1 MKHLSSIFLTIV
13 LFAFSSCKKDDFESD
28 DIGPIVE
35 QDVTFL
41 KHEIVALNVIKDV
54 FVSGQQ
60 VCFHD
65 SLFSFNSTDNSIQ
78 ITKDSLSNLDSMK
91 IKINY
96 GNNLIL
102 CKDGKF
108 RSGLIQFSYK
118 KNLSF
123 TDSTNKIKILLNN
136 YRTDTL
142 LINGIQ
148 AFTNSGRSND
158 TLTWQINSSLLMT
171 TNNAKN
177 ITFTGN
183 HSIKL
188 KNTQNAFVGYNQ
200 PLIFTIAQFLV
211 GGVSSG
217 TNINQAS
224 YRSYL
229 SNDVE
234 FGYSCI
240 SDTVFSKLLSFT
252 KGYSNYQ
259 LIGLISQNNNYII
272 FGNGD
277 CDKSYML
284 KSQGFSLI
292 GNFR

>member
-1 MKHLSSIFLTIV
+1 MKNLIFILIVSISF
-13 LFAFSSCKKDDFESD
+13 FSCKKDNFESG

-41 KHEIVALNVIKDV
+41 KHEIAALNTIKDI

-60 VCFHD
+60 ICFHD
-65 SLFSFNSTDNSIQ
+65 SLFSFNSIDNSVQ
-78 ITKDSLSNLDSMK
+78 ISKDSISNLDSLK
-91 IKINY
+91 IRINY
-96 GNNLIL
+96 GNNLVL

-108 RSGLIQFSYK
+108 RSGLIQYSYK

-123 TDSTNKIKILLNN
+123 TDSTNKVSIQLNN
-136 YRTDTL
+136 YRTDTI
-142 LINGIQ
+142 LINGNQLI
-148 AFTNSGRSND
+148 TNSGRIND
-158 TLTWQINSSLLMT
+158 TLTWQINTSILMT

-177 ITFTGN
+177 ISFTGN
-183 HSIKL
+183 HLVKL
-188 KNTQNAFVGYNQ
+188 KNTLNSFLNYSTSLV
-200 PLIFTIAQFLV
+200 FSSAQFSLS
-211 GGVSSG
+211 GTSSG
-217 TNINQAS
+217 NNINQIN

-234 FGYSCI
+234 FGYTCI
-240 SDTVFSKLLSFT
+240 SDTIFPKLLSFT
-252 KGYSNYQ
+252 NGYSNYQ
-259 LIGLISQNNNYII
+259 LIGLISQTNNYII

-284 KSQGFSLI
+284 KTQGFSVI

>member
-1 MKHLSSIFLTIV
+1 MKHLTPIFLIIV
-13 LFAFSSCKKDDFESD
+13 LFAFSSCKKDDFESE

-60 VCFHD
+60 VSFND
-65 SLFSFNSTDNSIQ
+65 SLFSFNSMNNSVL
-78 ITKDSLSNLDSMK
+78 ITKDSISNLDSMK

-96 GNNLIL
+96 GNNLVL

-108 RSGLIQFSYK
+108 RSGLIQFAFK

-123 TDSTNKIKILLNN
+123 TDSTNKIAILLNN

-142 LINGIQ
+142 LINGLQTI
-148 AFTNSGRSND
+148 TNSGRIYD
-158 TLTWQINSSLLMT
+158 TLTWQITSSMLMT

-177 ITFTGN
+177 ITFTGD

-188 KNTQNAFVGYNQ
+188 KNTQNAFVNFNQ
-200 PLIFTIAQFLV
+200 PLSFALAQFLL
-211 GGVSSG
+211 GGVSNGS
-217 TNINQAS
+217 NINQAS

-234 FGYSCI
+234 FGYSCK
-240 SDTVFSKLLSFT
+240 SDSVYSKLLSFT

-259 LIGLISQNNNYII
+259 LIGLLSQTNNYIV
-272 FGNGD
+272 FGYGE
-277 CDKSYML
+277 CDRSYIL
-284 KSQGFSLI
+284 KSQGYSLI

>member
-1 MKHLSSIFLTIV
+1 MSKIIL
-13 LFAFSSCKKDDFESD
+13 LFITTVIIFSSCKKDDFESG

-35 QDVTFL
+35 QDVSFL
-41 KHEIVALNVIKDV
+41 KHEIVALNAVKDI

-65 SLFSFNSTDNSIQ
+65 SLFSFNSTNNNVQ
-78 ITKDSLSNLDSMK
+78 ILKDSLSNLDSMK

-108 RSGLIQFSYK
+108 RSGQIQFSYK

-123 TDSTNKIKILLNN
+123 TDSTNKIAILLNN

-148 AFTNSGRSND
+148 TITNSGRIHD
-158 TLTWQINSSLLMT
+158 TLSWQITSSMLMT

-188 KNTQNAFVGYNQ
+188 KNTQNAFVGFNQ
-200 PLIFTIAQFLV
+200 PLSFTLAQFLV

-234 FGYSCI
+234 FGYSCV
-240 SDTVFSKLLSFT
+240 SDTVYSKLLSFT

-259 LIGLISQNNNYII
+259 LIGLISQTNNYIVY
-272 FGNGD
+272 GNGE
-277 CDKSYML
+277 CDRSYML
-284 KSQGFSLI
+284 KSQGYTLI